1 MLAASVVVYLLFTLA
16 IGYYSS
22 RKIKNASDFAV
33 AGRKLP
39 FFMSSAALFATWF
52 GSETIL
58 GASGEF
64 IKHGLTGVIE
74 EPIGAALCLILIGAF
89 YARKIYR
96 SNQLTFSDLFRERFG
111 AKAELISALV
121 MIPSFFSWIAAQFLA
136 LGYIFQTVF
145 GSSLTMGIL
154 IAALLVVFYTV
165 LGGMWA
171 VSITD
176 TVQMTVIIIGLLIVL
191 FMLINQAEGIDP
203 FANLPDDHFSL
214 VNKRVLSSWEW
225 LAAWITV
232 GLGSIAS
239 QDIFQRVIA
248 SKNEKV
254 AVQSA
259 FFSGILYLI
268 IGFVPLFIGL
278 IGSGIYPELYKAYP
292 TNFISTLIL
301 LKTPVWIKIVFFG
314 ALISAI
320 LSTAS
325 GALLA
330 PATIL
335 AENILKPRFKNYDL
349 LAMMRWSVLILALIS
364 IGLAFYNQS
373 IFELVGL
380 ASSFGLV
387 SLFIPFTFTLF
398 VKNTNAIGVIFGML
412 GGLMSWAV
420 AEYLQTE
427 IPGIFYGLFVSLI
440 GILAGMF
447 FFKQSAAK

>member
-1 MLAASVVVYLLFTLA
+1 MLAFSVIIYLAFTIA

-22 RKIKNASDFAV
+22 RKIKNANDFAV

-39 FFMSSAALFATWF
+39 FFMSTAALFATWF

-64 IKHGLTGVIE
+64 IKHGLTGVIQ
-74 EPIGAALCLILIGAF
+74 EPIGAALCLLLVGAL

-111 AKAELISALV
+111 TKAEMISALV

-145 GSSLTMGIL
+145 GFSLTIGI
-154 IAALLVVFYTV
+154 IFAATLVVFYTA

-176 TVQMTVIIIGLLIVL
+176 SIQMTVIIIGLILVLCILIGQADGKDL
-191 FMLINQAEGIDP
+191 FKG
-203 FANLPDDHFSL
+203 LPQGHFSI
-214 VNKRVLSSWEW
+214 VNKKVLTPWEW
-225 LAAWITV
+225 IAAWITV

-239 QDIFQRVIA
+239 QDIYQRVIA

-254 AVQSA
+254 AVRSA
-259 FFSGILYLI
+259 FTSGILYLV

-278 IGSGIYPELYKAYP
+278 IGSCLYPELYISDP
-292 TNFISTLIL
+292 ENFMSNLIV
-301 LKTPVWIKIVFFG
+301 LKTPVWIKVLFFG

-325 GALLA
+325 GTLLA
-330 PATIL
+330 PATVL
-335 AENILKPRFKNYDL
+335 AKNLLKPRLKNYYL
-349 LAMMRWSVLILALIS
+349 LTVMRWSVLIIAILSLF
-364 IGLAFYNQS
+364 LAFNNQS
-373 IFELVGL
+373 IFDLVGL
-380 ASSFGLV
+380 ASSLGLV
-387 SLFIPFTFTLF
+387 SLFLPFSFTLF
-398 VKNTNAIGVIFGML
+398 VQKTNSISVILGML
-412 GGLMSWAV
+412 GGLISWV
-420 AEYLQTE
+420 FAEFIQTN
-427 IPGIFYGLFVSLI
+427 IPGIFYGLLVSLL
-440 GILAGMF
+440 GILVGMF
-447 FFKQSAAK
+447 FFKRTTPS